1 MSSYVLKVT
10 AILQAVCKSSVMLFS
25 GLLACTRIPYFSSG
39 LVSSAYHLKL
49 LQTTRVKTCLAVRLS
64 KLCLAFE
71 FVCSGWKLGY
81 FWHSSLAFN
90 QNLGNL
96 DVLVEFRVASLAS
109 YGFRLFEI
117 T

>member
-1 MSSYVLKVT
+1 MSPYVLKVT

-39 LVSSAYHLKL
+39 LFSSAYHPKL
-49 LQTTRVKTCLAVRLS
+49 LQTTTCLAARLS

-71 FVCSGWKLGY
+71 SVCSGWKLGY
-81 FWHSSLAFN
+81 FWHLSLAFK

-96 DVLVEFRVASLAS
+96 DVLVELCVAGVALQ
-109 YGFRLFEI
+109 